1 MASDDKS
8 LGEIKSIG
16 SEWVL
21 LMSSKRSNKPSLT
34 FEKRTRGMNETLRKQ
49 FGEQEQHAQRS
60 CGRTVSDMMEEQQ

>member
-49 FGEQEQHAQRS
+49 FGE
-60 CGRTVSDMMEEQQ
+60 